1 MEMPLHSRGC
11 SWLWCQAGLAVAG
24 GVAGASSPSPS
35 SFVKLPVVFSQ
46 SHCSRKGDASPD
58 SV

>member
-11 SWLWCQAGLAVAG
+11 SWLWCQAGLA
-24 GVAGASSPSPS
+24 VAGASSPSPS